1 MECSLLGGR
10 ERERSVGDCGS
21 GIVEMG
27 WDIATSKFELVKRKF
42 ENFFKGL
49 EVSLEF
55 LELFQVETMSWM
67 SSRRLARFLQENR
80 CFL

>member
-1 MECSLLGGR
+1 VQSVRGKR
-10 ERERSVGDCGS
+10 ERGQL
-21 GIVEMG
+21 GIVEVVEMG
-27 WDIATSKFELVKRKF
+27 WDIATSKFKLVKRKF
-42 ENFFKGL
+42 ENFFKSL

-67 SSRRLARFLQENR
+67 SSRRLARFLQENC